1 MSKTYILT
9 TSGFVLPLTAHHT
22 PVDQSKLDVVS
33 IFARSSPL
41 PFDNNLAEFTK
52 DVLEHQSHSANDAYR
67 NYEAD
72 KSFENYMVMVDI
84 TCEVLSGMSVEE
96 FFKFQAVNRYLSTV
110 SFRFCLDLYA
120 SKLHSNYRDYLVMP
134 LSARFQ
140 DPALTTP
147 ATLQERQVAIKRLNG
162 LSKNLT
168 WERVL
173 PPLINDKKAFVSF
186 FRYLFVDAY

>member
-33 IFARSSPL
+33 IFARSTPL

-52 DVLEHQSHSANDAYR
+52 DVLEHQSHSSNDAYR
-67 NYEAD
+67 NYEGN
-72 KSFENYMVMVDI
+72 KTFENYMVMVDI
-84 TCEVLSGMSVEE
+84 ACEILASMSVEE
-96 FFKFQAVNRYLSTV
+96 FFKFQAINRYLSPV
-110 SFRFCLDLYA
+110 SFRFCLDLYTN
-120 SKLHSNYRDYLVMP
+120 KLHTNYRDYLVMP
-134 LSARFQ
+134 LTARFQ

-147 ATLQERQVAIKRLNG
+147 ATLQERQASLKRLTG
-162 LSKNLT
+162 LTKQLT
-168 WERVL
+168 WEHVL
-173 PPLINDKKAFVSF
+173 PRLINDKKAFVSF